1 MEKIFEEQIKSSI
14 PLSLER
20 INNLTNKTFSSGKPI
35 KENDIILFAYKYIKL
50 DGEVKVE
57 LIRISED
64 EIHEYE
70 YDENTINN
78 VIPTIK

>member
-35 KENDIILFAYKYIKL
+35 KENDIILFAYKHIKL